1 MSLWDLQNVTHLFPP
16 TSNTPWKP
24 LSVLW
29 ISQPPFI
36 YNHFKKQ
43 CIVNFLPQMRSNT
56 SRALPT
62 SLSITI
68 NVNSPLHLSPF
79 YYNAANV
86 KCICSSGKPLM
97 APRLSY
103 VHYHNAHN
111 SHFNCCFS
119 LHFVNQY
126 KYNIYIMDIL
136 EDFNKSFELQ
146 FSCVKGRNHHLICSN
161 WWGGKGG
168 RQQRE
173 GMKTVLIVNNAY
185 EEHPCWLLLKAPAI
199 SMLSSRCLCCFSSQ
213 QCLKLISR

>member
-16 TSNTPWKP
+16 PQTRRESLFLSCEFPSRLSFTTTSKR
-24 LSVLW
+24 
-29 ISQPPFI
+29 
-36 YNHFKKQ
+36 Q

-62 SLSITI
+62 TLSITI

-119 LHFVNQY
+119 LHFVNRY
-126 KYNIYIMDIL
+126 EYNIYIMDIL

-146 FSCVKGRNHHLICSN
+146 FSCVKGRNHHLIGSD
-161 WWGGKGG
+161 W
-168 RQQRE
+168 
-173 GMKTVLIVNNAY
+173 
-185 EEHPCWLLLKAPAI
+185 
-199 SMLSSRCLCCFSSQ
+199 
-213 QCLKLISR
+213 